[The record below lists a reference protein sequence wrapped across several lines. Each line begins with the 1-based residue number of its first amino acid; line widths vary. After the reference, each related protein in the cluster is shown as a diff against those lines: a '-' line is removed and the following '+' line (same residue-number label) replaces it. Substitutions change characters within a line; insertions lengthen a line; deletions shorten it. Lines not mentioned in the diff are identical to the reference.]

1 MKRLIAATLGWMLVC
16 AGAFAQTFPYE
27 DDFTAYTPGSTGAP
41 AWSALRSLQWNPD
54 SGSLNGPV
62 LARYNLRPP
71 VLFTAE
77 ITLAP
82 VAATGTAS
90 WSAGFVFNGQDE
102 KELRVADAASLLW
115 THGANGAAAQVSVRC
130 DGVER
135 VHTEPVS
142 VPDGPVRFR
151 IAVDATSGR
160 FAAYVEDK
168 KVCTGNAE
176 YAGGLLAVSLEDD
189 HVSLHKFSLRAS
201 SEAEKKDLLVTTLF
215 NDPRDIADG
224 GDGAILVL
232 HRGSPAVL
240 AVTPDGEVT
249 RSFGRRMPTGLTD
262 PVAMTL
268 SPTGAVLVLNRF
280 PGEVVEYDRNGGI
293 RGRFGK
299 GHLVQPVDI
308 AALASGGVYVAD
320 AGANKILAFGARR
333 EYAGAFSCDTEQP
346 VHLGADSAGHLIV
359 SYRSGKTVVLQ
370 TGSKPADLSVAREGP
385 EGVSSVIGVDR
396 SSWACIGD
404 RVTVWPPQNTGGYA
418 GKAVGGI
425 GTGGRLAK
433 CGDTLYVLDR
443 EHARIVTVPA
453 DVQDVTPEVAF
464 QNVSGS
470 AALVRWVSA
479 VPAVESRVH
488 ILRGST
494 WDTAIQKNAKPAT
507 RHQVP
512 LDKLKP
518 GTKYRYTLSPTVTTI
533 PALNWSAE
541 FTFETPGGNSKP

>member
-1 MKRLIAATLGWMLVC
+1 
-16 AGAFAQTFPYE
+16 
-27 DDFTAYTPGSTGAP
+27 
-41 AWSALRSLQWNPD
+41 
-54 SGSLNGPV
+54 
-62 LARYNLRPP
+62 
-71 VLFTAE
+71 
-77 ITLAP
+77 
-82 VAATGTAS
+82 
-90 WSAGFVFNGQDE
+90 
-102 KELRVADAASLLW
+102 
-115 THGANGAAAQVSVRC
+115 
-130 DGVER
+130 
-135 VHTEPVS
+135 
-142 VPDGPVRFR
+142 
-151 IAVDATSGR
+151 
-160 FAAYVEDK
+160 
-168 KVCTGNAE
+168 
-176 YAGGLLAVSLEDD
+176 
-189 HVSLHKFSLRAS
+189 
-201 SEAEKKDLLVTTLF
+201 
-215 NDPRDIADG
+215 
-224 GDGAILVL
+224 
-232 HRGSPAVL
+232 
-240 AVTPDGEVT
+240 
-249 RSFGRRMPTGLTD
+249 
-262 PVAMTL
+262 
-268 SPTGAVLVLNRF
+268 
-280 PGEVVEYDRNGGI
+280 
-293 RGRFGK
+293 
-299 GHLVQPVDI
+299 
-308 AALASGGVYVAD
+308 
-320 AGANKILAFGARR
+320 
-333 EYAGAFSCDTEQP
+333 
-346 VHLGADSAGHLIV
+346 
-359 SYRSGKTVVLQ
+359 
-370 TGSKPADLSVAREGP
+370 
-385 EGVSSVIGVDR
+385 VIGVDR